1 MKLEME
7 KWQSGEDV
15 VRAITLD
22 DAADFYE
29 IVKQPPL
36 YAALWWQAESVEA
49 CARQIQVVHLSYRQ
63 KQLPQT
69 MVIERNE
76 QMIGLLH
83 VSRMEDDLIEI
94 GYFLHPAYWRQG
106 IMKRVLA
113 EWLKRLSRQF
123 LLHRIEAYCA
133 CDNTASIALL
143 KSCGFHYEG
152 RLREVCKDQNGA
164 YQDMLLYALIVSDR
178 VKEEIG

>member
-49 CARQIQVVHLSYRQ
+49 CAFVLSAETAA
-63 KQLPQT
+63 P
-69 MVIERNE
+69 
-76 QMIGLLH
+76 
-83 VSRMEDDLIEI
+83 DD
-94 GYFLHPAYWRQG
+94 G
-106 IMKRVLA
+106 
-113 EWLKRLSRQF
+113 
-123 LLHRIEAYCA
+123 
-133 CDNTASIALL
+133 
-143 KSCGFHYEG
+143 
-152 RLREVCKDQNGA
+152 
-164 YQDMLLYALIVSDR
+164 DR
-178 VKEEIG
+178 TK